1 MISAVLII
9 FVSSNNDLP
18 CKIFIFAQK
27 GLQWMNVSWV
37 FMTVILRPTRPVWIR
52 GFTTN
57 VNVIQGLEKQMTHN
71 VKVFVYEFFV
81 Q

>member
-1 MISAVLII
+1 MFVVLII
-9 FVSSNNDLP
+9 FLSSNNDLP
-18 CKIFIFAQK
+18 CKILIFAQQ
-27 GLQWMNVSWV
+27 GLQWTNVPWV
-37 FMTVILRPTRPVWIR
+37 FMTAILRRIHPVWIR
-52 GFTTN
+52 GSTTN